1 MANYLPIDGVKDLF
15 NQFVQASGNTT
26 SGALFCGACASA
38 AVIGGFA
45 TFTATLLNRDAFIR
59 SKKISEYRKPTDVG
73 TIYDVAVVGAGPSG
87 STLGYYLCRNGS
99 PYSVLLLDKKKFPR
113 EKYCG
118 DAVCTMAQVHLKE
131 MGVLQEIVAEKKG
144 HFAQAGGFVSPG
156 GYSYI
161 GNSATELNLDTGG
174 TAIAI
179 KRIVMDEK
187 IAKAAHK
194 AGALLTENTS
204 VESATF
210 NRETGIWTIEAKHTP
225 EGSEESTPITYHA
238 RVLVCAD
245 GAASGLA
252 TKLGYVSGP
261 PQGICSRAYVK
272 DNTNFKVD
280 GCVFY
285 PPQLLPGYCA
295 IFREANEELN
305 FCTYII
311 PGGPAQNEDL
321 PALHDDIMK
330 NDPYV
335 SACLGPNPNIERMRS
350 AGLRLGGIDKS
361 TDDHLLIIGDAAGFI
376 DPLTGEGIQ
385 YAMQSGYLAAIVL
398 AEALKKNDVSAASLK
413 KYHRLWYN
421 QWGLEFK
428 LSMKVSIMLY
438 RFPVVLDSTVNLI
451 KKRGAKFFA
460 DWAEVMTGSK
470 SKSYFLRPDVWPFVL
485 IEIAQQV
492 FKNAIGQKTPLQQL
506 VQEVQNKK

>member
-1 MANYLPIDGVKDLF
+1 MAFSKSVDGVQDLF
-15 NQFVQASGNTT
+15 TKFVEASG
-26 SGALFCGACASA
+26 SKSSA
-38 AVIGGFA
+38 AVVGTASTFAVLGGLYVFG
-45 TFTATLLNRDAFIR
+45 TTITNRDGFMKG
-59 SKKISEYRKPTDVG
+59 KKITEYKKFDLTE

-87 STLGYYLCRNGS
+87 STLGYYLCRNNQ
-99 PYSVLLLDKKKFPR
+99 PYKVLLLDKKSFPR
-113 EKYCG
+113 DKYCG
-118 DAVCTMAQVHLKE
+118 DAVCTVAQNHLRE

-161 GNSATELNLDTGG
+161 GNSAVELNLESGG

-187 IAKAAHK
+187 IAKAAKK
-194 AGALLTENTS
+194 AGALLTENTN
-204 VESATF
+204 VETATF
-210 NRETGIWTIEAKHTP
+210 NKETGLWKVETRYTGNNAD
-225 EGSEESTPITYHA
+225 GDESTGEVRVYYA

-285 PPQLLPGYCA
+285 TPQLLPGYCA
-295 IFREANEELN
+295 IFREAGNELN

-311 PGGPAQNEDL
+311 PGGPAKNEDL
-321 PALHDDIMK
+321 PQLHDDIMK
-330 NDPYV
+330 NDPFV
-335 SACLGPNPNIERMRS
+335 SDCLGPNPNIERMRS
-350 AGLRLGGIDKS
+350 AGLRLGGINKS
-361 TDDHLLIIGDAAGFI
+361 TDDHLMIIGDAAGFI

-385 YAMQSGYLAAIVL
+385 YAMQSGWHAAEVL
-398 AEALKKNDVSAASLK
+398 REALQKGDVSASMMK
-413 KYHRLWYN
+413 KYHRRWYSE
-421 QWGLEFK
+421 WGLEFK
-428 LSMKVSIMLY
+428 LSMKVSLMLY
-438 RFPVVLDSTVNLI
+438 RFPIILDSTVNLI

-470 SKSYFLRPDVWPFVL
+470 SKSYFLRLDVWPYVL
-485 IEIAQQV
+485 IELGSEMIRKAL
-492 FKNAIGQKTPLQQL
+492 GQKTPLQKIN
-506 VQEVQNKK
+506 ETK